1 MMTTSGTLRAVACV
15 PLCLI
20 LGTAARAGGADD
32 ELLAR
37 AARLAQELVII
48 DTHIDLPY
56 QLVEAWEDVTGRT
69 THGDFDYARAR
80 EGGLD
85 VGFMA
90 IYVSSSL
97 DGTAAAT
104 ARADLLIDSVEALEA
119 RAPEKFAIV
128 RTVSEIR
135 TLAGT
140 GKVLL
145 ALGMENG
152 SPINGSLATLRRF
165 YDRGIRYITL
175 AHAKSNAI
183 ADASYDAKRPW
194 KGLSPFGR
202 EVVREMNRLG
212 MMVDISH
219 LSDLAA
225 EQILELSAAPVIAS
239 HSSCRYFTPGWERN
253 ISDELI
259 GAVGRAG
266 GVVQV
271 NFGSE
276 FLTEQARQYDT
287 RSKAEVDEHVR
298 AKGWKKGGSQARTY
312 ARQYAAE
319 HPFPRATVR
328 DVADHIDR
336 VVLLAGIDHVGLG
349 SDFDGVGDTLPRDL
363 RDVAGYPALIA
374 ELLRR
379 GYAEEDIAKICS
391 GNILRVW
398 QQVEDLAAKE
408 RSHETTH

>member
-1 MMTTSGTLRAVACV
+1 MVRAICCMLLVGVMGGVPGKGRAQDTLRA
-15 PLCLI
+15 
-20 LGTAARAGGADD
+20 RA
-32 ELLAR
+32 EH
-37 AARLAQELVII
+37 LAQKLVIV

-56 QLVEAWEDVTGRT
+56 ELAESWSDVTGRT
-69 THGDFDYARAR
+69 SHGDFDYVRAR

-85 VGFMA
+85 VAFMS

-97 DGTAAAT
+97 DGTQAAT
-104 ARADLLIDSVEALEA
+104 ARADLLIDTVEALAA

-128 RTVSEIR
+128 RSVSDIR
-135 TLAGT
+135 RLAGT
-140 GKVLL
+140 GRVLL

-152 SPINGSLATLRRF
+152 SPINDSLSTLRRF
-165 YDRGIRYITL
+165 YARGIRYITL
-175 AHAKSNAI
+175 AHAKSNAL
-183 ADASYDAKRPW
+183 ADASYDTKRPW

-212 MMVDISH
+212 IMVDISH

-239 HSSCRYFTPGWERN
+239 HSACRYFTPGWERN

-259 GAVGRAG
+259 GALGKAG

-276 FLTEQARQYDT
+276 FLTEEARQYDT
-287 RSKAEVDEHVR
+287 RSKAQVDEHVR
-298 AKGWKKGGSQARTY
+298 AKGWKKGGSQAKAY
-312 ARQYAAE
+312 ARQYAVE
-319 HPFPRATVR
+319 HPFPRASVR

-336 VVLLAGIDHVGLG
+336 VVQLAGIDHVGLG

-363 RDVAGYPALIA
+363 RDVAGYPALLA

-379 GYAEEDIAKICS
+379 GYSEGDIAKICS

-398 QQVEDLAAKE
+398 QQVEEIAAKE
-408 RSHETTH
+408 RGHETAH